1 MLCVTPGTAII
12 YPRTYNCTS
21 EFSNKYTSIFCLE
34 KYTLHDILWDVRP
47 WLRHWPWPS
56 PCSPRPWTS
65 RPEWQTGRMPNAGGP
80 NPERST
86 SRNQTKI
93 SVVVTVWHICVQ
105 ELGMTERY
113 KSDVDYY
120 CRHCCDISSYGCA
133 NLIEILTE
141 HM

>member
-1 MLCVTPGTAII
+1 MPNGQDAECLDGRNAERAECRTPA
-12 YPRTYNCTS
+12 
-21 EFSNKYTSIFCLE
+21 
-34 KYTLHDILWDVRP
+34 
-47 WLRHWPWPS
+47 
-56 PCSPRPWTS
+56 
-65 RPEWQTGRMPNAGGP
+65 GRMPK
-80 NPERST
+80 RST